1 MRSGTTASGRD
12 EAIEEASRLLE
23 AMLASL
29 GQYHPCDI
37 LVRPFGVEIDGY
49 FFGLVYQCEDA
60 DDPDEPDAVSEY
72 VMLEPNGV
80 MFHPPWDS
88 GEFST

>member
-1 MRSGTTASGRD
+1 MRT
-12 EAIEEASRLLE
+12 
-23 AMLASL
+23 
-29 GQYHPCDI
+29 
-37 LVRPFGVEIDGY
+37 
-49 FFGLVYQCEDA
+49 
-60 DDPDEPDAVSEY
+60 DEPDAVSEY